1 MRTSLITTWFLASAL
16 AATSVGTALAQEP
29 TNTAFNK
36 WCLPCHS
43 AGPGA
48 AIKLGPP
55 LNGIDG
61 RKAGTFPGFSYSDA
75 MKNSGI
81 TWGEAIFKEY
91 ISNPMQKVQG
101 TRMAFAGVRDTKEQD
116 ELWAYLKQ
124 FDAEG
129 NKK

>member
-1 MRTSLITTWFLASAL
+1 MKVGFLASVIVSAC
-16 AATSVGTALAQEP
+16 AGTALAQEP
-29 TNTAFNK
+29 SNADFNK

-48 AIKLGPP
+48 TIKLGPP
-55 LNGIDG
+55 LNGLDG
-61 RKAGTFPGFSYSDA
+61 RKAGTFPGFSYSDS

-81 TWGEAIFKEY
+81 TWSEDVFKEY
-91 ISNPMQKVQG
+91 ITNPMQKVPG
-101 TRMAFAGVRDTKEQD
+101 TRMAFAGVRDAHERD

-124 FDAEG
+124 FNAEG